1 MKTTTSNLGK
11 LLFSL
16 SAILMG
22 IAIAQ
27 QASFA
32 QTTNPNEGDAFPS
45 NEQDSIFGGENFNP
59 FDLIHNSN
67 LRNGTTREEFRKN
80 ANEEIDDAAAEFRRL
95 QKERLQQSLEQS
107 SQEVSE

>member
-1 MKTTTSNLGK
+1 MKKTTNNLGK

-16 SAILMG
+16 SAAFILG
-22 IAIAQ
+22 AIAQ

-32 QTTNPNEGDAFPS
+32 QTTNPGEEDPFPS

-67 LRNGTTREEFRKN
+67 LRSGTTGEEFRKN
-80 ANEEIDDAAAEFRRL
+80 ANEEIDDAAEEFRRL

-107 SQEVSE
+107 SPAVSE